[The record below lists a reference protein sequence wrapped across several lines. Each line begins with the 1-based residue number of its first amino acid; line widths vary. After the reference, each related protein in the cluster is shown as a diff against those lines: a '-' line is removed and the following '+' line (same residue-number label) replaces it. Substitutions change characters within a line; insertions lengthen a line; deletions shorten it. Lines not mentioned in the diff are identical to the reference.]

1 MENAKKRQLY
11 SELPIRSLFLESKVN
26 QPKAERVAADACIP
40 EQVISRVNGRQW
52 SNCSW
57 RWTVF
62 PSRLIFRE
70 DALNFHARSCTWL
83 FGSLYLL
90 VLSVFLDSYFPFMI
104 PMVRVME
111 KSSLSFSNSERHTLE

>member
-26 QPKAERVAADACIP
+26 QPKAERVAADARIP

-52 SNCSW
+52 SNGSW

-62 PSRLIFRE
+62 SSGLIFLE
-70 DALNFHARSCTWL
+70 GEF
-83 FGSLYLL
+83 SLAIVYL
-90 VLSVFLDSYFPFMI
+90 VHSTHYYYKFF
-104 PMVRVME
+104 
-111 KSSLSFSNSERHTLE
+111 